1 MAISNV
7 KATQVTK
14 WDSGSEASTSYI
26 ENGYIKT
33 VEKVWI
39 DTYTYAATIPSSA
52 QLTIAYIPK
61 NKKVTSIDLIFPEA
75 LSTASS
81 GTGTTISLGIK
92 SDTGS
97 FLSAGEA
104 CAGVG
109 RLSANRAACAGN
121 THGLLYIT
129 TSESTQI
136 VATFERIATTSLTG
150 TIISIVRYT

>member
-7 KATQVTK
+7 KATMVTK

-26 ENGYIKT
+26 PDGYIKT
-33 VEKVWI
+33 VEKIWADSYI
-39 DTYTYAATIPSSA
+39 FTAAIPSSA

-61 NKKVTSIDLIFPEA
+61 NKKITSIDLIFPS
-75 LSTASS
+75 LSTGAS

-92 SDTGS
+92 SDTGC

-104 CAGVG
+104 ASGVTT
-109 RLSANRAACAGN
+109 LSANLAGHAGN
-121 THGLLYIT
+121 TNGLLYIT

-136 VATFERIATTSLTG
+136 VATFERIATTTITG
-150 TIISIVRYT
+150 TIVSIVRYT